1 MITIK
6 RKIWAGAG
14 VAAAVLATAQAADD
28 PAVGG
33 TFPASKTG
41 ETVPFKKALGKVL
54 EGEGGEGGIGFSKS
68 GPTFEAPALTSEQ
81 LKLALTGRTIHKD
94 QAWAVYFDPNGTVD
108 GWKRDWSE
116 ADKSKCPSEL
126 GDNYQIDEGKCWTA
140 VVNPLKGPYTFKD
153 GQVCM
158 PAYSGKPADGQACYY
173 IGFVTKFVMVGDG
186 KRTYGSGK
194 DLVEGKHLEV
204 FLKKKEKE

>member
-14 VAAAVLATAQAADD
+14 VAAAVLATAQAAGD
-28 PAVGG
+28 PAAAGG

-41 ETVPFKKALGKVL
+41 ETVPFKKALGKIL

-68 GPTFEAPALTSEQ
+68 GPAFETPALTSEQ
-81 LKLALTGRTIHKD
+81 LKLALPGRTIHKD
-94 QAWAVYFDPNGTVD
+94 QAIAIYFDPNGTVD

-116 ADKSKCPSEL
+116 ADKSKCPSDL
-126 GDNYQIDEGKCWTA
+126 GDDYQIDEGKCWTA

-158 PAYSGKPADGQACYY
+158 PAYSGKPADGTACYY

-204 FLKKKEKE
+204 FLKKK

>member
-28 PAVGG
+28 PAAAGG

-41 ETVPFKKALGKVL
+41 ETVPFKKALGKIL

-68 GPTFEAPALTSEQ
+68 GPAFETPALTSEQ
-81 LKLALTGRTIHKD
+81 LKLALPGRTIHKD
-94 QAWAVYFDPNGTVD
+94 QAIAIYFDPNGTVD

-116 ADKSKCPSEL
+116 ADKSKCPSDL
-126 GDNYQIDEGKCWTA
+126 GDDYQIDEGKCWTA

-158 PAYSGKPADGQACYY
+158 PAYSGKPADGTACYY

-204 FLKKKEKE
+204 FLKKK